1 MLVLLKLPAAHFRAN
16 QTYGGGYGDSA
27 GQAARQRI
35 AARLARQHG
44 LAMVTNW
51 PMPLVGVDC
60 FVMQVP
66 PGARLMA
73 LRACWQR
80 RADETV
86 CDTLRSTP
94 PRSVW

>member
-1 MLVLLKLPAAHFRAN
+1 MTWLGRLLLAVTCLLLAGPASAQGRAAGAPETATEAERQVLVLLKLPAAHFRAN

-51 PMPLVGVDC
+51 PMPLVGVD
-60 FVMQVP
+60 
-66 PGARLMA
+66 
-73 LRACWQR
+73 
-80 RADETV
+80 
-86 CDTLRSTP
+86 
-94 PRSVW
+94 